1 LIHYEDAAALALK
14 ILTKGVF
21 RVTW

>member
-1 LIHYEDAAALALK
+1 LIHYEDAAALAVK
-14 ILTKGVF
+14 ILAMGVF